1 MTQSKKRRI
10 NMKKIATILLTLTVI
25 ISTSG
30 CLKRDNLEDIDI
42 YTTSYPIEYITE
54 RLYGDHSTVKSI
66 YPDGIIIDQYELTDK
81 QIKDYSNASLFI
93 FNGLA
98 SEKNYV
104 APIFEYNQK
113 IKIID
118 TTLSM
123 DYEHYIEELWLN
135 PSNFL
140 MLAQNIKIGFNEYI
154 NNHYLKN
161 DIEEKY
167 EELKVEVSNLD
178 AKIKL
183 MVESSTNKTIVVADD
198 LFKFLEDK
206 YGLTVIS
213 LEEND
218 NLTDKTK
225 ADVVN
230 LITSGQINYIFTT
243 QNREVNDTV
252 KEIQAATN
260 VELAGLKTISN
271 LTEEERKNKDDYF
284 TLMNYNIELL
294 KQELYD

>member
-1 MTQSKKRRI
+1 
-10 NMKKIATILLTLTVI
+10 MKKLITLLLITTSIL
-25 ISTSG
+25 TSG
-30 CLKRDNLEDIDI
+30 CLKRDNLENIEI
-42 YTTSYPIEYITE
+42 YTTSYPIEYITN
-54 RLYGDHSTVKSI
+54 RLYGEHSTVKSI
-66 YPDGIIIDQYELTDK
+66 YPDGVIIDSYELTDK
-81 QIKDYSNASLFI
+81 QIKDYSNSSLFI

-98 SEKNYV
+98 PEKKYV
-104 APIFEYNQK
+104 APMFEHNKK

-123 DYEHYIEELWLN
+123 DYENYIEELWLN

-183 MVESSTNKTIVVADD
+183 MVESSTNKTIVVSDD

-225 ADVVN
+225 ADVIN
-230 LITSGQINYIFTT
+230 LINSGQISYIFTT
-243 QNREVNDTV
+243 QN
-252 KEIQAATN
+252 KEINNTVNEIKEKTN
-260 VELAGLKTISN
+260 VELVELKTVAN

-284 TLMNYNIELL
+284 TLMNYNLELL

>member
-1 MTQSKKRRI
+1 
-10 NMKKIATILLTLTVI
+10 MKKIITLIFTLII
-25 ISTSG
+25 ISTTSG

-42 YTTSYPIEYITE
+42 YTTSYPIEYITN
-54 RLYGDHSTVKSI
+54 RLYGEHSSVYSI
-66 YPDGIIIDQYELTDK
+66 YPSGVNIDEYTLTEK
-81 QIKDYSNASLFI
+81 QIEDYSKASLFI

-98 SEKNYV
+98 EEKNYV
-104 APIFEYNQK
+104 APMFEYNKK

-123 DYEHYIEELWLN
+123 DYEYGIEELWLN

-161 DIEEKY
+161 DIEENY
-167 EELKVEVSNLD
+167 EQLKLEVSNLD
-178 AKIKL
+178 AKIQL
-183 MVESSTNKTIVVADD
+183 MADSSTTKTIVVSDD
-198 LFKFLEDK
+198 LFKFLESK

-225 ADVVN
+225 ADVIN
-230 LITSGQINYIFTT
+230 LINNGEINYIFTL
-243 QNREVNDTV
+243 QNEDVNNTV
-252 KEIQAATN
+252 TEIQSQTGVKL
-260 VELAGLKTISN
+260 VELKTISN
-271 LTEEERKNKDDYF
+271 LTDEERQNKDDYF
-284 TLMNYNIELL
+284 TMMNYNIELF

>member
-1 MTQSKKRRI
+1 
-10 NMKKIATILLTLTVI
+10 MKKIATILLTLTML

-42 YTTSYPIEYITE
+42 YTTSYPIEYITN
-54 RLYGDHSTVKSI
+54 RLYGKHSTVKSI

-98 SEKNYV
+98 TEKNYV

-123 DYEHYIEELWLN
+123 DYENYIEELWLN

-230 LITSGQINYIFTT
+230 LITSGEISYIFTT
-243 QNREVNDTV
+243 QNREVNETV
-252 KEIQAATN
+252 NEIKNATG
-260 VELAGLKTISN
+260 VELVELKTISN

>member
-1 MTQSKKRRI
+1 
-10 NMKKIATILLTLTVI
+10 MKKLITLLLITASIL
-25 ISTSG
+25 TSG
-30 CLKRDNLEDIDI
+30 CLKRDNLENIEI
-42 YTTSYPIEYITE
+42 YTTSYPIEYITN
-54 RLYGDHSTVKSI
+54 RLYGEHSTVKSI
-66 YPDGIIIDQYELTDK
+66 YPDGVIIDSYELTDK
-81 QIKDYSNASLFI
+81 QIKDYSNSSLFI

-98 SEKNYV
+98 PEKKYV
-104 APIFEYNQK
+104 APMFEHNKK

-123 DYEHYIEELWLN
+123 DYENYIEELWLN

-161 DIEEKY
+161 DIDEKY

-183 MVESSTNKTIVVADD
+183 MVESSTNKTIVVSDD

-225 ADVVN
+225 ADVIN
-230 LITSGQINYIFTT
+230 LINSGKISYIFTT
-243 QNREVNDTV
+243 QN
-252 KEIQAATN
+252 KEINNTVNEIKEQTN
-260 VELAGLKTISN
+260 VELVELKTVAN

-284 TLMNYNIELL
+284 TLMNYNLELL

>member
-1 MTQSKKRRI
+1 
-10 NMKKIATILLTLTVI
+10 MKKLITLLLITTSIL
-25 ISTSG
+25 TSG
-30 CLKRDNLEDIDI
+30 CLKRDNLENIEI
-42 YTTSYPIEYITE
+42 YTTSYPIEYITN
-54 RLYGDHSTVKSI
+54 RLYGEHSTVKSI
-66 YPDGIIIDQYELTDK
+66 YPDGVIIDSYELTDK
-81 QIKDYSNASLFI
+81 QIKDYSNSSLFI

-98 SEKNYV
+98 PEKKYV
-104 APIFEYNQK
+104 APMFEHNKK

-123 DYEHYIEELWLN
+123 DYENYIEELWLN

-161 DIEEKY
+161 DIDEKY

-183 MVESSTNKTIVVADD
+183 MVESSTDKTIVVSDD

-225 ADVVN
+225 AGVIN
-230 LITSGQINYIFTT
+230 LINSGKISYIFTT
-243 QNREVNDTV
+243 QN
-252 KEIQAATN
+252 KEINNTVNEIKEQTN
-260 VELAGLKTISN
+260 VELVELKTVAN

-284 TLMNYNIELL
+284 TLMNYNLELL

>member
-1 MTQSKKRRI
+1 MTPLKKRRI
-10 NMKKIATILLTLTVI
+10 NMKKIATILLTLTML

-42 YTTSYPIEYITE
+42 YTTSYPIEYITN
-54 RLYGDHSTVKSI
+54 RLYGKHSTVKSI

-98 SEKNYV
+98 TEKNYV

-123 DYEHYIEELWLN
+123 DYENYIEELWLN

-230 LITSGQINYIFTT
+230 LITSGEISYIFTT
-243 QNREVNDTV
+243 QNREINETVN
-252 KEIQAATN
+252 EIKNATN
-260 VELAGLKTISN
+260 VELVELKTIAN

>member
-1 MTQSKKRRI
+1 
-10 NMKKIATILLTLTVI
+10 MKKILLFLLTLNILFV
-25 ISTSG
+25 TSG

-42 YTTSYPIEYITE
+42 YTTSYPIEYITN

-66 YPDGIIIDQYELTDK
+66 YPDGIIIDKYELTDK

-98 SEKNYV
+98 NEKNYV
-104 APIFEYNQK
+104 APMFDYNKK

-123 DYEHYIEELWLN
+123 DYENDIEELWLN

-140 MLAQNIKIGFNEYI
+140 MLAQNIKIGLNEYI

-167 EELKVEVSNLD
+167 EELKIEVSNLD

-183 MVESSTNKTIVVADD
+183 MVESSTNKTIVVSDD

-225 ADVVN
+225 ADVIN
-230 LITSGQINYIFTT
+230 LINQGKISYIFTS
-243 QNREVNDTV
+243 QN
-252 KEIQAATN
+252 KEINNTVNEIKEQTN
-260 VELAGLKTISN
+260 VELVELKTISN

-284 TLMNYNIELL
+284 TLMNYNLELL

>member
-1 MTQSKKRRI
+1 
-10 NMKKIATILLTLTVI
+10 MKKLITLLLITTSIL
-25 ISTSG
+25 TSG
-30 CLKRDNLEDIDI
+30 CLKRDNLENIEI
-42 YTTSYPIEYITE
+42 YTTSYPIEYITN
-54 RLYGDHSTVKSI
+54 RLYGEHSTVKSI
-66 YPDGIIIDQYELTDK
+66 YPDGVIIDSYELTDK
-81 QIKDYSNASLFI
+81 QIKDYSNSSLFI

-98 SEKNYV
+98 PEKKYV
-104 APIFEYNQK
+104 APMFEHNKK

-123 DYEHYIEELWLN
+123 DYENYIEELWLN

-161 DIEEKY
+161 DIDEKY

-183 MVESSTNKTIVVADD
+183 MVESSTNKTIVVSDD

-225 ADVVN
+225 ADVIN
-230 LITSGQINYIFTT
+230 LINSGKISYIFTT
-243 QNREVNDTV
+243 QN
-252 KEIQAATN
+252 KEINNTVNEIKEQTN
-260 VELAGLKTISN
+260 VELVELKTVTN

-284 TLMNYNIELL
+284 TLMNYNLELL

>member
-1 MTQSKKRRI
+1 MIQSKKRRI
-10 NMKKIATILLTLTVI
+10 NMKKIATILLTLTMI

-54 RLYGDHSTVKSI
+54 RLYGDHSTVRSI

-98 SEKNYV
+98 TEKNYV
-104 APIFEYNQK
+104 APMFEYNQK

-123 DYEHYIEELWLN
+123 DYENYIEELWLN

-161 DIEEKY
+161 NIEEKY

-225 ADVVN
+225 ADVIN
-230 LITSGQINYIFTT
+230 LINSGEISYIFTT
-243 QNREVNDTV
+243 QNKEVNETV
-252 KEIQAATN
+252 NEIKNLTN
-260 VELAGLKTISN
+260 VELVELKTISN

>member
-1 MTQSKKRRI
+1 M
-10 NMKKIATILLTLTVI
+10 I

-42 YTTSYPIEYITE
+42 YTTSYPIEYITS
-54 RLYGDHSTVKSI
+54 RLYGNHSTVKSI

-98 SEKNYV
+98 TEKNYV

-123 DYEHYIEELWLN
+123 DYENYIEELWLN

-225 ADVVN
+225 ADVVE
-230 LITSGQINYIFTT
+230 LITSGQISYIFTT

-260 VELAGLKTISN
+260 VELAELKTISN
-271 LTEEERKNKDDYF
+271 LTEQERKNKDDYF

>member
-1 MTQSKKRRI
+1 
-10 NMKKIATILLTLTVI
+10 MKKLTTFILTFIVFATT
-25 ISTSG
+25 G
-30 CLKRDNLEDIDI
+30 CIKRDNLEDIDI
-42 YTTSYPIEYITE
+42 YTTSYPIEYITN
-54 RLYGDHSTVKSI
+54 RLYGEHSSIYSI
-66 YPDGIIIDQYELTDK
+66 YPDGIIINQYTLTDK

-98 SEKNYV
+98 EEKSYV
-104 APIFEYNQK
+104 APMFEHNK
-113 IKIID
+113 NIKIID
-118 TTLSM
+118 TALSM
-123 DYEHYIEELWLN
+123 DYENEIEELWLN

-140 MLAQNIKIGFNEYI
+140 MLAQNIRIGFNEYI

-161 DIEEKY
+161 DIDEKY

-198 LFKFLEDK
+198 TFKFLEDK

-225 ADVVN
+225 ATVIN
-230 LITSGQINYIFTT
+230 LINSGEINYIFTT
-243 QNREVNDTV
+243 QNKEINDTV
-252 KEIQAATN
+252 NEIKNSTN
-260 VELAGLKTISN
+260 VQFSELKTIAN
-271 LTEEERKNKDDYF
+271 LSEDERKNKDDYF
-284 TLMNYNIELL
+284 TLMNYNLELL

>member
-1 MTQSKKRRI
+1 
-10 NMKKIATILLTLTVI
+10 MKKIATILLTLTML
-25 ISTSG
+25 ISTNG

-42 YTTSYPIEYITE
+42 YTTSYPIEYITN
-54 RLYGDHSTVKSI
+54 RLYGKHSTVKSI

-93 FNGLA
+93 FNGLDT
-98 SEKNYV
+98 EKNYV

-123 DYEHYIEELWLN
+123 DYENYIEELWLN

-230 LITSGQINYIFTT
+230 LITSGEISYIFTT
-243 QNREVNDTV
+243 QNREINETVN
-252 KEIQAATN
+252 EIKNATN
-260 VELAGLKTISN
+260 VELVELKTIAN

>member
-1 MTQSKKRRI
+1 
-10 NMKKIATILLTLTVI
+10 MKKIATILLTLTML

-42 YTTSYPIEYITE
+42 YTTSYPIEYITN
-54 RLYGDHSTVKSI
+54 RLYGKHSTVKSI

-98 SEKNYV
+98 TEKNYV

-123 DYEHYIEELWLN
+123 DFENYIEELWLN

-230 LITSGQINYIFTT
+230 LITSGEISYIFTT
-243 QNREVNDTV
+243 QNREVNETV
-252 KEIQAATN
+252 NEIKNATG
-260 VELAGLKTISN
+260 VELVELKTIAN

>member
-1 MTQSKKRRI
+1 
-10 NMKKIATILLTLTVI
+10 MKKLITLLLITTSIL
-25 ISTSG
+25 TSG
-30 CLKRDNLEDIDI
+30 CLKRDNLENIEI
-42 YTTSYPIEYITE
+42 YTTSYPIEYITN
-54 RLYGDHSTVKSI
+54 RLYGEHSTVKSI
-66 YPDGIIIDQYELTDK
+66 YPDGVIIDSYELTDK
-81 QIKDYSNASLFI
+81 QIKDYSNSSLLI

-98 SEKNYV
+98 PEKKYV
-104 APIFEYNQK
+104 APMFEHNKK

-123 DYEHYIEELWLN
+123 DYENYIEELWLN

-161 DIEEKY
+161 DIDEKY

-183 MVESSTNKTIVVADD
+183 MVESSTDKTIVVSDD

-225 ADVVN
+225 ADVIN
-230 LITSGQINYIFTT
+230 LINSGKISYIFTT
-243 QNREVNDTV
+243 QN
-252 KEIQAATN
+252 KEINNTVNEIKEQTN
-260 VELAGLKTISN
+260 VELVELKTVAN

-284 TLMNYNIELL
+284 TLMNYNLELL

>member
-1 MTQSKKRRI
+1 
-10 NMKKIATILLTLTVI
+10 MKKIITLLLLTTSLL
-25 ISTSG
+25 TSG
-30 CLKRDNLEDIDI
+30 CLKRDNLENIDI
-42 YTTSYPIEYITE
+42 YTTSYPIEYITN
-54 RLYGDHSTVKSI
+54 RLYGEHSNVKSI
-66 YPDGIIIDQYELTDK
+66 YPDGINIEKYDLTDK

-98 SEKNYV
+98 DEKKYV
-104 APIFEYNQK
+104 APMFENNKK

-123 DYEHYIEELWLN
+123 DYENNIEELWLN

-167 EELKVEVSNLD
+167 EELKIEVSNLD

-183 MVESSTNKTIVVADD
+183 MVESSTNKTIVVSDD

-225 ADVVN
+225 ADVIN
-230 LITSGQINYIFTT
+230 LINSGKISYIFTT
-243 QNREVNDTV
+243 QN
-252 KEIQAATN
+252 KEINNTVNEIKEQTN
-260 VELAGLKTISN
+260 VELVELKTISN

-284 TLMNYNIELL
+284 TLMNYNLELL

>member
-1 MTQSKKRRI
+1 
-10 NMKKIATILLTLTVI
+10 MKKIITLLLTTVILLTTN
-25 ISTSG
+25 G
-30 CLKRDNLEDIDI
+30 CLKRDNLENIDI
-42 YTTSYPIEYITE
+42 YTTSYPIEYITN
-54 RLYGDHSTVKSI
+54 RLYGEHSNVLSI

-98 SEKNYV
+98 TEKDYV
-104 APIFEYNQK
+104 APMFEYNKK

-123 DYEHYIEELWLN
+123 DYENYIEELWLN

-161 DIEEKY
+161 DIEENY
-167 EELKVEVSNLD
+167 DALKVEVSNLD

-198 LFKFLEDK
+198 LFKFLENK

-225 ADVVN
+225 ADVID
-230 LITSGQINYIFTT
+230 LITSGQISYIFTT

-252 KEIQAATN
+252 NEIKNLTN
-260 VELAGLKTISN
+260 VELVELKTITN

>member
-1 MTQSKKRRI
+1 
-10 NMKKIATILLTLTVI
+10 MKKIITLLLTTVILLTTN
-25 ISTSG
+25 G

-42 YTTSYPIEYITE
+42 YTTSYPIEYITN
-54 RLYGDHSTVKSI
+54 RLYGNHSIVKSI
-66 YPDGIIIDQYELTDK
+66 YPDGIIINQYQLTDK
-81 QIKDYSNASLFI
+81 QIKDYSEASLFV
-93 FNGLA
+93 FNGLDK
-98 SEKNYV
+98 EKEYV
-104 APIFEYNQK
+104 APMFEHNKK

-123 DYEHYIEELWLN
+123 DFENDIEELWLN

-140 MLAQNIKIGFNEYI
+140 MLAQNIKIGLNEYI
-154 NNHYLKN
+154 NNHYLKS
-161 DIEEKY
+161 DIEENY

-183 MVESSTNKTIVVADD
+183 MVESSTNKTIVVSDD

-218 NLTDKTK
+218 NLTDKIK

-230 LITSGQINYIFTT
+230 LINSGEISYIFTT
-243 QNREVNDTV
+243 QNKDINDTV

-260 VELAGLKTISN
+260 VELAELKTISN

>member
-1 MTQSKKRRI
+1 
-10 NMKKIATILLTLTVI
+10 MKKLIILLLITASIL
-25 ISTSG
+25 TSG
-30 CLKRDNLEDIDI
+30 CLKRDNLENIEI
-42 YTTSYPIEYITE
+42 YTTSYPIEYITN

-66 YPDGIIIDQYELTDK
+66 YPDGVIIDTYELTDK
-81 QIKDYSNASLFI
+81 QIKDYSSSSLFI

-98 SEKNYV
+98 PEKKYV
-104 APIFEYNQK
+104 APIFEYNKK

-123 DYEHYIEELWLN
+123 DYENYIEELWLN

-183 MVESSTNKTIVVADD
+183 MVESSTNKTIVVSDD

-225 ADVVN
+225 ADVIN
-230 LITSGQINYIFTT
+230 LINNGQISYIFTT
-243 QNREVNDTV
+243 QN
-252 KEIQAATN
+252 KEINNTVNEIKDKTN
-260 VELAGLKTISN
+260 VELIELKTVSN

-284 TLMNYNIELL
+284 TLMNYNLELL

>member
-1 MTQSKKRRI
+1 
-10 NMKKIATILLTLTVI
+10 MKKLITLLLITTSIL
-25 ISTSG
+25 TSG
-30 CLKRDNLEDIDI
+30 CLKRDNLENIEI
-42 YTTSYPIEYITE
+42 YTTSYPIEYITN
-54 RLYGDHSTVKSI
+54 RLYGEHSTVKSI
-66 YPDGIIIDQYELTDK
+66 YPDGVIIDSYELTDK
-81 QIKDYSNASLFI
+81 QIKDYSNSSLFI

-98 SEKNYV
+98 PEKKYV
-104 APIFEYNQK
+104 APMFEHNK
-113 IKIID
+113 K
-118 TTLSM
+118 M
-123 DYEHYIEELWLN
+123 DYENYIEELWLN

-161 DIEEKY
+161 DIDEKY

-183 MVESSTNKTIVVADD
+183 MVESSTDKTIVVSDD

-225 ADVVN
+225 ADVIN
-230 LITSGQINYIFTT
+230 LINSGKISYIFTT
-243 QNREVNDTV
+243 QN
-252 KEIQAATN
+252 KEINNTVNEIKEQTN
-260 VELAGLKTISN
+260 VELVELKTVAN

-284 TLMNYNIELL
+284 TLMNYNLELL

>member
-1 MTQSKKRRI
+1 MKNFSKI
-10 NMKKIATILLTLTVI
+10 IFAFIILLT
-25 ISTSG
+25 SNG
-30 CLKRDNLEDIDI
+30 CIKRDNLEDIDI
-42 YTTSYPIEYITE
+42 YTTSYPIEYITN
-54 RLYGDHSTVKSI
+54 RLYGEHSTVKSI
-66 YPDGIIIDQYELTDK
+66 YPDGIIIDDYTLTEK
-81 QIKDYSNASLFI
+81 QIEDYSNASMFI

-98 SEKNYV
+98 NEKNYV
-104 APIFEYNQK
+104 APMFEHNKK

-123 DYEHYIEELWLN
+123 DYENNVEELWLN

-140 MLAQNIKIGFNEYI
+140 MLAQNIKIGFGEYI

-161 DIEEKY
+161 EIEENY

-183 MVESSTNKTIVVADD
+183 MVESSTNKTIVVSDD

-225 ADVVN
+225 ADVAN
-230 LITSGQINYIFTT
+230 LITAGQINYIFTL
-243 QNREVNDTV
+243 QNE
-252 KEIQAATN
+252 EINSTIEEIKTSTG
-260 VELAGLKTISN
+260 VELLELKTISN
-271 LTEEERKNKDDYF
+271 LSEEERKNKDDYF
-284 TLMNYNIELL
+284 TLMNYNIDLL
-294 KQELYD
+294 KEELYD

>member
-1 MTQSKKRRI
+1 
-10 NMKKIATILLTLTVI
+10 MKKIITISLIFISAI
-25 ISTSG
+25 INSG
-30 CLKRDNLEDIDI
+30 CLKRDNLEDITI
-42 YTTSYPIEYITE
+42 YTTNYPIEYITN
-54 RLYGDHSTVKSI
+54 RLYGEHSTIHNI
-66 YPDGIIIDQYELTDK
+66 YPDGVNPNDYELTDK
-81 QIKDYSNASLFI
+81 QIKDYSNSSLLI
-93 FNGLA
+93 FNGLDK
-98 SEKNYV
+98 EKKYV
-104 APIFEYNQK
+104 APMFEYNKK

-123 DYEHYIEELWLN
+123 DYDHYIEELWLN

-140 MLAQNIKIGFNEYI
+140 MITQNIKKGFDEYI

-161 DIEEKY
+161 DIQNNY
-167 EELKVEVSNLD
+167 EALKLEVSNLD

-213 LEEND
+213 LEENE

-225 ADVVN
+225 ADVIN
-230 LITSGQINYIFTT
+230 LINSGQISYIFTSE
-243 QNREVNDTV
+243 NKEINETV
-252 KEIQAATN
+252 KNIKEQTN
-260 VELAGLKTISN
+260 VEYAELKTITN
-271 LTEEERKNKDDYF
+271 LTEKERSDKEDYF

>member
-1 MTQSKKRRI
+1 ML
-10 NMKKIATILLTLTVI
+10 MKKIINILLIMVI
-25 ISTSG
+25 ILTTSG
-30 CLKRDNLEDIDI
+30 CLKRDNLEDIEI
-42 YTTSYPIEYITE
+42 YTTSYPIEYITS
-54 RLYGDHSTVKSI
+54 RLYSDHSTIYSI
-66 YPDGIIIDQYELTDK
+66 YPNGVIPDEYELTNK
-81 QIKDYSNASLFI
+81 QIKDYSKASLFI

-98 SEKNYV
+98 KEKDYV
-104 APIFEYNQK
+104 APMFDYNK
-113 IKIID
+113 NIKIID

-123 DYEHYIEELWLN
+123 DYENDVEELWLN
-135 PSNFL
+135 PANFL
-140 MLAQNIKIGFNEYI
+140 MLAQNIKMGFNEYI

-161 DIEEKY
+161 DINEKY

-183 MVESSTNKTIVVADD
+183 MVESSNLKTIVVADD
-198 LFKFLEDK
+198 LFKFLENK

-230 LITSGQINYIFTT
+230 LINNGQISYIFTV
-243 QNREVNDTV
+243 QNKEVNNTV

-260 VELAGLKTISN
+260 VELAELKTITT
-271 LTEEERKNKDDYF
+271 LTEEERNNKDDYF

>member
-1 MTQSKKRRI
+1 
-10 NMKKIATILLTLTVI
+10 MKKISTILMIVITLF
-25 ISTSG
+25 STSG

-54 RLYGDHSTVKSI
+54 RLYGEHSNVKSI
-66 YPDGIIIDQYELTDK
+66 YPDGIIIDQYQLTDK
-81 QIKDYSNASLFI
+81 QIKDYSSASLFI

-98 SEKNYV
+98 EEKNYV
-104 APIFEYNQK
+104 APMFEYNKK

-123 DYEHYIEELWLN
+123 DYENDIAELWLN

-140 MLAQNIKIGFNEYI
+140 MLAQNIKTGFNEYI

-161 DIEEKY
+161 DIAEKY
-167 EELKVEVSNLD
+167 EQLKVDVSNLD

-183 MVESSTNKTIVVADD
+183 MVESSTNKTIVVSND

-218 NLTDKTK
+218 ELTDKTK
-225 ADVVN
+225 ADVIN
-230 LITSGQINYIFTT
+230 LINSGQISYIFTI
-243 QNREVNDTV
+243 QNEEISDTI
-252 KEIQAATN
+252 KGIQGLTN
-260 VELAGLKTISN
+260 IELAELKTISN
-271 LTEEERKNKDDYF
+271 LSEEERKNKDDYF

>member
-1 MTQSKKRRI
+1 MR
-10 NMKKIATILLTLTVI
+10 KIATILLTLTML

-42 YTTSYPIEYITE
+42 YTTSYPIEYITN
-54 RLYGDHSTVKSI
+54 RLYGSHSTVKSI

-81 QIKDYSNASLFI
+81 QIKDYSNSSLFI

-98 SEKNYV
+98 TEKNYV

-123 DYEHYIEELWLN
+123 DYENYIEELWLN

-225 ADVVN
+225 ADVVE
-230 LITSGQINYIFTT
+230 LITSGEISYIFTT
-243 QNREVNDTV
+243 QNKEVNDTV
-252 KEIQAATN
+252 KEIQTATN
-260 VELAGLKTISN
+260 VELAELKTISN

>member
-1 MTQSKKRRI
+1 
-10 NMKKIATILLTLTVI
+10 MKKIATILLTLTVI

>member
-1 MTQSKKRRI
+1 
-10 NMKKIATILLTLTVI
+10 MKKIATILLPLTML

-42 YTTSYPIEYITE
+42 YTTSYPIEYITN
-54 RLYGDHSTVKSI
+54 RLYGKHSTVKSI

-98 SEKNYV
+98 TEKNYV
-104 APIFEYNQK
+104 APIFEYNKK

-123 DYEHYIEELWLN
+123 DYENYIEELWLN

-230 LITSGQINYIFTT
+230 LITSGEISYIFTT
-243 QNREVNDTV
+243 QNREVNETV
-252 KEIQAATN
+252 NEIKNATGAEL
-260 VELAGLKTISN
+260 VELKTISN

>member
-1 MTQSKKRRI
+1 
-10 NMKKIATILLTLTVI
+10 MKKIATILLTLIMI

-30 CLKRDNLEDIDI
+30 CLKRDNLENIDI
-42 YTTSYPIEYITE
+42 YTTSYPIEYITN
-54 RLYGDHSTVKSI
+54 RLYGEHSNVLSI

-98 SEKNYV
+98 TEKDYV
-104 APIFEYNQK
+104 APMFEYNKK

-123 DYEHYIEELWLN
+123 DYENYIEELWLN

-161 DIEEKY
+161 DIEENY
-167 EELKVEVSNLD
+167 DALKVEVSNLD

-198 LFKFLEDK
+198 LFKFLENK

-225 ADVVN
+225 ADVID
-230 LITSGQINYIFTT
+230 LITSGQISYIFTT

-252 KEIQAATN
+252 NEIKNLTN
-260 VELAGLKTISN
+260 VELVELKTITN

>member
-1 MTQSKKRRI
+1 
-10 NMKKIATILLTLTVI
+10 MKKIITLLLLTTSLL
-25 ISTSG
+25 TSG
-30 CLKRDNLEDIDI
+30 CLKRDNLENIDI
-42 YTTSYPIEYITE
+42 YTTSYPIEYITN
-54 RLYGDHSTVKSI
+54 RLYGEHSNVKSI
-66 YPDGIIIDQYELTDK
+66 YPDGINIEKYDLTDK

-98 SEKNYV
+98 DEKKYV
-104 APIFEYNQK
+104 APMFEHNKK

-123 DYEHYIEELWLN
+123 DYENNIEELWLN

-167 EELKVEVSNLD
+167 EDLKIEVSNLD

-183 MVESSTNKTIVVADD
+183 MVESSTNKTIVVSDD

-225 ADVVN
+225 ADVIN
-230 LITSGQINYIFTT
+230 LINSGKISYIFTT
-243 QNREVNDTV
+243 QN
-252 KEIQAATN
+252 KEINNTVNEIKEQTN
-260 VELAGLKTISN
+260 VELVELKTISN

-284 TLMNYNIELL
+284 TLMNYNLELL

>member
-1 MTQSKKRRI
+1 
-10 NMKKIATILLTLTVI
+10 MKKLITLLLITTSIL
-25 ISTSG
+25 TSG
-30 CLKRDNLEDIDI
+30 CLKRDNLENIKI
-42 YTTSYPIEYITE
+42 YTTSYPIEYITN
-54 RLYGDHSTVKSI
+54 RLYGEHSTVKSI
-66 YPDGIIIDQYELTDK
+66 YPDGVIIDSYELTDK
-81 QIKDYSNASLFI
+81 QIKDYSNSSLFI

-98 SEKNYV
+98 PEKKYV
-104 APIFEYNQK
+104 APMFEHNKK

-123 DYEHYIEELWLN
+123 DYENYIEELWLN

-183 MVESSTNKTIVVADD
+183 MVESSTNKTIVVSDD

-225 ADVVN
+225 ADVIN
-230 LITSGQINYIFTT
+230 LINSGQISYIFTT
-243 QNREVNDTV
+243 QN
-252 KEIQAATN
+252 KEINNTVNEIKEKTN
-260 VELAGLKTISN
+260 VELVELKTVAN

-284 TLMNYNIELL
+284 TLMNYNLELL

>member
-1 MTQSKKRRI
+1 
-10 NMKKIATILLTLTVI
+10 MKKIATILLTLTML

-30 CLKRDNLEDIDI
+30 CLKRDNLENIDI
-42 YTTSYPIEYITE
+42 YTTSYPIEYITN
-54 RLYGDHSTVKSI
+54 RLYGKHSTVKSI

-98 SEKNYV
+98 TEKNYV

-123 DYEHYIEELWLN
+123 DYENYIEELWLN

-230 LITSGQINYIFTT
+230 LITSGEISYIFTT
-243 QNREVNDTV
+243 QNREVNETV
-252 KEIQAATN
+252 NEIKNATN
-260 VELAGLKTISN
+260 VELVELKTISN

>member
-1 MTQSKKRRI
+1 
-10 NMKKIATILLTLTVI
+10 MKKIVTLLLTLTMI

-42 YTTSYPIEYITE
+42 YTTSYPIEYITS
-54 RLYGDHSTVKSI
+54 RLYGEHSTVKSI
-66 YPDGIIIDQYELTDK
+66 YPDGIIINQYKLTDK
-81 QIKDYSNASLFI
+81 QIKDYSEASLFI
-93 FNGLA
+93 FNGLDI
-98 SEKNYV
+98 EKEYV
-104 APIFEYNQK
+104 APIFEYNKK

-123 DYEHYIEELWLN
+123 DFENDIEELWLN

-140 MLAQNIKIGFNEYI
+140 MLAQNIKIGLNEYI
-154 NNHYLKN
+154 NNHYLKS
-161 DIEEKY
+161 DINENY
-167 EELKVEVSNLD
+167 ETLKVEVSNLD

-230 LITSGQINYIFTT
+230 LINSGEISYIFTT
-243 QNREVNDTV
+243 QNKEVNETV
-252 KEIQAATN
+252 NEIKNLTN
-260 VELAGLKTISN
+260 VELIELKTISN

>member
-1 MTQSKKRRI
+1 
-10 NMKKIATILLTLTVI
+10 MKKLITLLLITTSIL
-25 ISTSG
+25 TSG
-30 CLKRDNLEDIDI
+30 CLKRDNLENIEI
-42 YTTSYPIEYITE
+42 YTTSYPIEYITN
-54 RLYGDHSTVKSI
+54 RLYGEHSTVKSI
-66 YPDGIIIDQYELTDK
+66 YPDGVIIDSYELTDK
-81 QIKDYSNASLFI
+81 QIKDYSNSSLFI

-98 SEKNYV
+98 PEKKYV
-104 APIFEYNQK
+104 APMFEHNKK

-123 DYEHYIEELWLN
+123 DYENYIEELWLN

-161 DIEEKY
+161 DIDEKY

-183 MVESSTNKTIVVADD
+183 MVESSTNKTIVVSDD

-213 LEEND
+213 LEESD

-225 ADVVN
+225 ADVIN
-230 LITSGQINYIFTT
+230 LINSGKISYIFTT
-243 QNREVNDTV
+243 QN
-252 KEIQAATN
+252 KEINNTVNEIKEQTN
-260 VELAGLKTISN
+260 VELVELKTVAN

-284 TLMNYNIELL
+284 TLMNYNLELL

>member
-1 MTQSKKRRI
+1 
-10 NMKKIATILLTLTVI
+10 MKKIITLLLLTTSLL
-25 ISTSG
+25 TSG
-30 CLKRDNLEDIDI
+30 CLKRDNLENIDI
-42 YTTSYPIEYITE
+42 YTTSYPIEYITN
-54 RLYGDHSTVKSI
+54 RLYGEHSNVKSI
-66 YPDGIIIDQYELTDK
+66 YPDGINIEKYDLTDK

-98 SEKNYV
+98 DEKKYV
-104 APIFEYNQK
+104 APMFEHNKK

-123 DYEHYIEELWLN
+123 DYENNIEELWLN

-167 EELKVEVSNLD
+167 EELKIEVSNLD

-183 MVESSTNKTIVVADD
+183 MVESSTNKTIVVSDD

-225 ADVVN
+225 ADVIN
-230 LITSGQINYIFTT
+230 LINSGKISYIFTT
-243 QNREVNDTV
+243 QN
-252 KEIQAATN
+252 KEINNTVNEIKEQTN
-260 VELAGLKTISN
+260 VELVELKTISN

-284 TLMNYNIELL
+284 TLMNYNLELL

>member
-1 MTQSKKRRI
+1 
-10 NMKKIATILLTLTVI
+10 MKKFLTILLI
-25 ISTSG
+25 IITCSTSG
-30 CLKRDNLEDIDI
+30 CLKRDNLEDITI
-42 YTTSYPIEYITE
+42 YTTSYPIEYITN
-54 RLYGDHSTVKSI
+54 RLYGEHSTVKSI
-66 YPDGIIIDQYELTDK
+66 YPDGIIIDQYQLTDK

-93 FNGLA
+93 FNGLDK
-98 SEKNYV
+98 EKDYV
-104 APIFEYNQK
+104 APIFEHNKK

-123 DYEHYIEELWLN
+123 DYENYIEELWLN

-140 MLAQNIKIGFNEYI
+140 MLAQNIKMGFHEYI

-161 DIEEKY
+161 DIEDNY

-183 MVESSTNKTIVVADD
+183 MVESATNKTIIVSDD

-206 YGLTVIS
+206 YGLNVIS

-218 NLTDKTK
+218 NLTDKVK
-225 ADVVN
+225 ADAID
-230 LITSGQINYIFTT
+230 LINSGEVSYIFTT
-243 QNREVNDTV
+243 QNKEPNETVN
-252 KEIQAATN
+252 EIKNLTN
-260 VELAGLKTISN
+260 VELVELKTISN

>member
-1 MTQSKKRRI
+1 
-10 NMKKIATILLTLTVI
+10 MKKIITLLLLTTSLL
-25 ISTSG
+25 TSG
-30 CLKRDNLEDIDI
+30 CLKRDNLENIDI
-42 YTTSYPIEYITE
+42 YTTSYPIEYITN
-54 RLYGDHSTVKSI
+54 RLYGEHSNVKSI
-66 YPDGIIIDQYELTDK
+66 YPDGINIEKYDLTDK

-98 SEKNYV
+98 NEKKYV
-104 APIFEYNQK
+104 APMFEHNKK

-123 DYEHYIEELWLN
+123 DYENNIEELWLN

-167 EELKVEVSNLD
+167 EELKIEVSNLD

-183 MVESSTNKTIVVADD
+183 MVESSTNKTIVVSDD

-225 ADVVN
+225 ADVIN
-230 LITSGQINYIFTT
+230 LINSGKISYIFTT
-243 QNREVNDTV
+243 QN
-252 KEIQAATN
+252 KEINNTVNEIKEQTN
-260 VELAGLKTISN
+260 VELVELKTISN

-284 TLMNYNIELL
+284 TLMNYNLELL

>member
-1 MTQSKKRRI
+1 
-10 NMKKIATILLTLTVI
+10 MKKLITLLLITTSIL
-25 ISTSG
+25 TSG
-30 CLKRDNLEDIDI
+30 CLKRDNLENIEI
-42 YTTSYPIEYITE
+42 YTTSYPIEYITN
-54 RLYGDHSTVKSI
+54 RLYGEHSTVKSI
-66 YPDGIIIDQYELTDK
+66 YPDGVIIDSYELTDK
-81 QIKDYSNASLFI
+81 QIKDYSNSSLFI

-98 SEKNYV
+98 PEKKYV
-104 APIFEYNQK
+104 APIFEHNKK

-123 DYEHYIEELWLN
+123 DYENYIEELWLN

-183 MVESSTNKTIVVADD
+183 MVESSTNKTIVVSDD

-225 ADVVN
+225 ADVIN
-230 LITSGQINYIFTT
+230 LINSGQISYIFTT
-243 QNREVNDTV
+243 QN
-252 KEIQAATN
+252 KEINNTVNEIKEKTN
-260 VELAGLKTISN
+260 VELVELKTVAN

-284 TLMNYNIELL
+284 TLMNYNLELL